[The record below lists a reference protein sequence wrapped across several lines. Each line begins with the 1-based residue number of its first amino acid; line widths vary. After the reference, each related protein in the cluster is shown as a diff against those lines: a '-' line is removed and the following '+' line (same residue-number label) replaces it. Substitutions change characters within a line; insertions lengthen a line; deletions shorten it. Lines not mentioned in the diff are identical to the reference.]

1 MVAPSEETKESSSSE
16 CSACNPESG
25 RKANSPSPLL
35 GCCSERRVTGGAE
48 AEAVASPCI
57 RAEQCV
63 SSCSSY
69 GRVCPYAARVAAK
82 NACLTIQKLAI
93 ESSVFPPDKPNFEYV
108 DPDDVV
114 IGGGF
119 SNVNQCVVVAGKH
132 AGKEFAVKYLRKQVM
147 VDLHSFK
154 HGAADLAGESYF
166 LHVLNHKNIVKLIG
180 ISARPL
186 ETSVASGMECGFFVM
201 IERLYDTLDKRIERW
216 KEEREKHGL
225 LRRFS
230 HDYKAKTKAE
240 LMDRIRTAYMI
251 ADALEYLHSLNVVY
265 RDLKPDVRKF
275 VRVCS
280 HSLSPIVDTCLSE
293 LSLFFG
299 RMLVSTRM
307 VF

>member
-1 MVAPSEETKESSSSE
+1 MVASSEEKESSSSE
-16 CSACNPESG
+16 FSACNPESG
-25 RKANSPSPLL
+25 RKSNSSSPLQGL
-35 GCCSERRVTGGAE
+35 CAEGCLLSGSSAE
-48 AEAVASPCI
+48 AEVSPCI

-69 GRVCPYAARVAAK
+69 GRVCPYVARLAAK

-93 ESSVFPPDKPNFEYV
+93 ESSVFPPDKPNFEFL

-114 IGGGF
+114 IGERLGHGGF

-180 ISARPL
+180 ISSRPL
-186 ETSVASGMECGFFVM
+186 ETSLASGTECGFFIM

-216 KEEREKHGL
+216 KEDREKHGL

-230 HDYKAKTKAE
+230 HDYKMKSKTE
-240 LMDRIRTAYMI
+240 LMDRVRTAYMI

-265 RDLKPDVRKF
+265 RDLKPDVR
-275 VRVCS
+275 
-280 HSLSPIVDTCLSE
+280 
-293 LSLFFG
+293 
-299 RMLVSTRM
+299 VSICVGDSQSGVHRS
-307 VF
+307 